1 MTMRMRHALISA
13 FTAFAIDKEVQFKR
27 GVTNDEKMRGIL
39 CRVAFFFRVNVIL
52 DLTPWLFFW
61 SGNHHHQPF
70 AGSRFLAMPHAEI
83 LSLPPVIG
91 GPDRRISIHP
101 TACSKQK
108 EAEEYKFF
116 FFFFACQL
124 RHFFLGRRKAHTGT
138 RTAYIHTYTHTR
150 ESKGGKTPENP
161 VLDMSV
167 QRQAVTGK
175 NEPWSFCR
183 ITTRRC
189 RSLQPQGPCPIPHAS
204 RS

>member
-116 FFFFACQL
+116 FFFFCMSIETFL
-124 RHFFLGRRKAHTGT
+124 FGKTKSTHRHTHS
-138 RTAYIHTYTHTR
+138 IHTYIHIHTH
-150 ESKGGKTPENP
+150 ESQKEER
-161 VLDMSV
+161 
-167 QRQAVTGK
+167 RQK
-175 NEPWSFCR
+175 ILFL
-183 ITTRRC
+183 I
-189 RSLQPQGPCPIPHAS
+189 CPF
-204 RS
+204 RDKL